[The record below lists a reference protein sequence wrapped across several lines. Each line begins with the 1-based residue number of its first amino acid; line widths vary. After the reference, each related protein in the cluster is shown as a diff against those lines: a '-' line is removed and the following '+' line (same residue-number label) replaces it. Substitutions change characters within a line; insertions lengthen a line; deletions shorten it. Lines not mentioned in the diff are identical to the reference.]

1 MNVFKDRL
9 EKKNIKKKTKCLLLT
24 MLTLKANSVMKICR
38 FPIQSYLKDNLH
50 VLVSHF
56 SVKHDFSFLEDIRSF
71 LSMTHSVPQALCVI
85 WWSSLICWK
94 PSAMHDHKVRPRVS
108 NNRTLVEG
116 FVNLPEQW
124 VWNNVLPKNWSSQ
137 NYSIAGSGKQFWL
150 TLSQFAIM
158 IIVDTDQEP
167 VSRSCLWQN

>member
-1 MNVFKDRL
+1 MIKQFKMETILKTHMIVAAIELIKRNHEPMNVFKDRL

-85 WWSSLICWK
+85 
-94 PSAMHDHKVRPRVS
+94 
-108 NNRTLVEG
+108 
-116 FVNLPEQW
+116 
-124 VWNNVLPKNWSSQ
+124 
-137 NYSIAGSGKQFWL
+137 
-150 TLSQFAIM
+150 
-158 IIVDTDQEP
+158 
-167 VSRSCLWQN
+167 